1 MVFLV
6 LMENEKLWFN
16 EMGYVRCNGHAASSP
31 SLPLLS
37 SGGTLLSLSS
47 FTASSNGQFLSF
59 QLSLL
64 PSCSDRL
71 LSSFLPL
78 SPLTHPPAR
87 RPPSLPRRS
96 SVWSWSLSYIAS
108 FLSCHPRP
116 SGRHRARERAPPPRT
131 DQPANGQTV
140 GRSLFRCHRGR
151 PERAKHVSEGV
162 SGLAVSETV

>member
-6 LMENEKLWFN
+6 LMENEKLWCN
-16 EMGYVRCNGHAASSP
+16 EMGYVRCNGHAASAP
-31 SLPLLS
+31 FLPLLS

-87 RPPSLPRRS
+87 RPPSLPPSRACGVGLFLISPPSFPAIRVHPAGIERGSERRRHGLTNRRMAKPLAVRS
-96 SVWSWSLSYIAS
+96 SAATAGDQ
-108 FLSCHPRP
+108 
-116 SGRHRARERAPPPRT
+116 SGR
-131 DQPANGQTV
+131 
-140 GRSLFRCHRGR
+140 SM
-151 PERAKHVSEGV
+151 
-162 SGLAVSETV
+162 

>member
-1 MVFLV
+1 MFLV

-16 EMGYVRCNGHAASSP
+16 EMGYVRCNGHAASAP
-31 SLPLLS
+31 FLMLLS

-87 RPPSLPRRS
+87 RPPSPLER
-96 SVWSWSLSYIAS
+96 VELVS
-108 FLSCHPRP
+108 FLYRLLPFLPSASIRP
-116 SGRHRARERAPPPRT
+116 AS
-131 DQPANGQTV
+131 
-140 GRSLFRCHRGR
+140 
-151 PERAKHVSEGV
+151 SEGA
-162 SGLAVSETV
+162 SAAATD